1 MLLQIDINVWSVYR
15 VFMWRE
21 WEREWGGNRVRACK
35 KVQFFVCERTSR
47 TDNDNKQT
55 NEWINDTLTT
65 TTMEEKKEE
74 ETTNRMA
81 YALPTK
87 I

>member
-1 MLLQIDINVWSVYR
+1 M
-15 VFMWRE
+15 
-21 WEREWGGNRVRACK
+21 RACK